1 MPGSSTC
8 DAVTA
13 HKISTNNVAQKNHRP
28 ISGWRATLSASSAS
42 LVGIGLARFAY
53 TPLLPAIIDAHW
65 FAPSAAAYL
74 GAANLAG
81 YLAGALLGRPL
92 VARVPAHIALRALML
107 LAAIAFFACAVPVS
121 LTWFFVWRLLSGI
134 SGGALMVLAAPTVLP
149 HVPHRR
155 RGIASGAIFAGVGL
169 GIALSGTLVPL
180 LLRQGLTETWCGLG
194 VLSLILT
201 AIAWSGWP
209 TESVPMQAAPAA
221 HSQQRLPTLKLRAL
235 YAEYALNAAALVPHM
250 LFLVDFVARGLK
262 QGLDSG
268 AQYWV
273 LFGLGA
279 VVGPVLSGHLADR
292 IGFRS
297 ALRSAFVLQAFG
309 VVLPVLSTGAPSL
322 IVSSFIVG
330 AFTPGI
336 VPLVLGRIHELV
348 PHDVSAQKAAWSAST
363 TNFALLQAAAAYG
376 LTFVLAQSG
385 DYHLLFMIGTTA
397 VLLALSIDF
406 AVGAFARGKPRDAH
420 K

>member
-8 DAVTA
+8 DAA
-13 HKISTNNVAQKNHRP
+13 KIATNNVGPNNHHT

-92 VARVPAHIALRALML
+92 VARVPAHIALRGLML

-134 SGGALMVLAAPTVLP
+134 SGGALMVLAAPTALP

-209 TESVPMQAAPAA
+209 TESVAAQAAPVAQ
-221 HSQQRLPTLKLRAL
+221 SQQRLPTVRLRAL

-262 QGLDSG
+262 QGLDTG

-297 ALRSAFVLQAFG
+297 ALRSAFVLQALG
-309 VVLPVLSTGAPSL
+309 VVLPVLSTGTPSL

-348 PHDVSAQKAAWSAST
+348 PHDVSVQKAAWSAST
-363 TNFALLQAAAAYG
+363 TSFALLQAAAAYG
-376 LTFVLAQSG
+376 LTFVFAQSG
-385 DYHLLFMIGTTA
+385 DYHLLFMIGTGA
-397 VLLALSIDF
+397 VLLALSVDF
-406 AVGAFARGKPRDAH
+406 AVGAFASRGKPHDPH

>member
-1 MPGSSTC
+1 MPGSSAC
-8 DAVTA
+8 DAAKITA
-13 HKISTNNVAQKNHRP
+13 NNVAPNNS
-28 ISGWRATLSASSAS
+28 SGWRATLSASCAS

-53 TPLLPAIIDAHW
+53 TPLLPAIIGAHW

-92 VARVPAHIALRALML
+92 VARVPAHIALRGFML

-169 GIALSGTLVPL
+169 GIAMSGTLVPL

-201 AIAWSGWP
+201 AVAWSGWP
-209 TESVPMQAAPAA
+209 TDVAPAQAAPAV
-221 HSQQRLPTLKLRAL
+221 HSSQPLPATRLRAL
-235 YAEYALNAAALVPHM
+235 YVEYALNAVALVPHM

-279 VVGPVLSGHLADR
+279 IVGPVLNGHVADR

-297 ALRSAFVLQAFG
+297 ALRWAFILQALF
-309 VVLPVLSTGAPSL
+309 VVLPALSTGAPSL
-322 IVSSFIVG
+322 IVSSFVVG

-336 VPLVLGRIHELV
+336 VPLVLGRIHELL
-348 PHDVSAQKAAWSAST
+348 PHDVSAQKAAWSAAT
-363 TNFALLQAAAAYG
+363 TAFALLQAAAAYG
-376 LTFVLAQSG
+376 LTFVFAQTGG
-385 DYHLLFMIGTTA
+385 DYHLLFMIGTA
-397 VLLALSIDF
+397 SIVLALCIDL
-406 AVGAFARGKPRDAH
+406 AVGVAASRGTPHAH